1 MLHPFIIEQI
11 RRREDEER
19 RRRERPQPRVE
30 LPIDT
35 YRPSEPAEDDDDAD
49 RGVAILDLG

>member
-19 RRRERPQPRVE
+19 RRRERPQPRME
-30 LPIDT
+30 LPVDA